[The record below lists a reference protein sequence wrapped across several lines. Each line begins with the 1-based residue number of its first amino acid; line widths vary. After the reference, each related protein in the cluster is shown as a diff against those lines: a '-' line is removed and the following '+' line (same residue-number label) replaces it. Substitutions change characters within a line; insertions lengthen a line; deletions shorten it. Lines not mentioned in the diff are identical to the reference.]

1 MVVELACPEPVK
13 AVETTSFRFN
23 KRIFMKKAFK
33 ISFAFILGF
42 ALIFAFSSCGEK
54 KSQTVGFGYVGAD
67 FSVKVDVPN
76 TDSAYMKKAQKMDK
90 KMTAVELTEKMGNG
104 INLGNTMEAY
114 RGWDQ
119 NYGKEVSFYE
129 QLWGQPITKAEM
141 FKAYKDAGFDSV
153 RIPVAWT
160 NMIDYEHGNYE
171 LNPKLLDRIE
181 LLVNW
186 AIQADLY
193 VIINDHWD
201 GQWWGMF
208 GAINKDNRYQAG
220 ILYKSI
226 WTQVANRFKNY
237 DEHLIFESANEELG
251 SRLNDETAISHGLK
265 GNLSQF
271 ECYDCT
277 NKINQ
282 CFVDL
287 VRSTGSN
294 NKYRFLLI
302 AGYDTDIDK
311 TCEVSFKMPTDSVK
325 NRLLVSVHYYTPS
338 TYCILD
344 KDASWGKVKNSW
356 GTQSDYD
363 SMNAN
368 FAKMKK
374 FVDEGYGVIIGEYG
388 VAKNS
393 NQTKKDGMEAWLTN
407 VLDNCDE
414 YNYCPM
420 LWDCNTFFFKREPM
434 GFRDEEIA
442 NVYKNRN

>member
-1 MVVELACPEPVK
+1 M
-13 AVETTSFRFN
+13 
-23 KRIFMKKAFK
+23 KRILK
-33 ISFAFILGF
+33 ISVLTSLIFSFILSF
-42 ALIFAFSSCGEK
+42 ASCGDK
-54 KSQTVGFGYVGAD
+54 KLKTVGLGYTGAD

-76 TDSAYMKKAQKMDK
+76 TDSVYMKKAQEMDK
-90 KMTAVELTEKMGNG
+90 KMTALELTQKMGNG

-114 RGWDQ
+114 RGWNQ
-119 NYGKEVSFYE
+119 NFGKKVSFYE
-129 QLWGQPITKAEM
+129 QLWGQPITKQEM
-141 FKAYKDAGFDSV
+141 FKAYKEAGFNSV
-153 RIPVAWT
+153 RIPIAWT

-171 LNPKLLDRIE
+171 INPELLDRVE

-186 AIQADLY
+186 AIQEDLY

-208 GAINKDNRYQAG
+208 GSIDKRHRYQAG

-251 SRLNDETAISHGLK
+251 DRLNDETAFSKGLK

-277 NKINQ
+277 NQINQ

-287 VRSTGSN
+287 VRGTGGN

-302 AGYDTDIDK
+302 AGYNTDINN
-311 TCEVSFKMPTDSVK
+311 TCEISFKMPTDKVK

-344 KDASWGKVKNSW
+344 KDASWGKVRNSW
-356 GTQSDYD
+356 GTDTDYKSMDSD
-363 SMNAN
+363 

-388 VAKNS
+388 VSKDSKQN
-393 NQTKKDGMEAWLTN
+393 KKEGMEKWLTN
-407 VLDNCDE
+407 VLDNCDK

-420 LWDCNTFFFKREPM
+420 LWDCNSFFFKKEPM
-434 GFRDEEIA
+434 GFRDESVG

>member
-1 MVVELACPEPVK
+1 
-13 AVETTSFRFN
+13 
-23 KRIFMKKAFK
+23 MKKIFK
-33 ISFAFILGF
+33 ISVFTS
-42 ALIFAFSSCGEK
+42 LIFCFVLAFASCDEK
-54 KSQTVGFGYVGAD
+54 KSKPVGFGYTGAD
-67 FSVKVDVPN
+67 FSVEVKVPN
-76 TDSAYMKKAQKMDK
+76 TDSVYMKKAQEMDK
-90 KMTAVELTEKMGNG
+90 KMTALELTQKMGNG

-114 RGWDQ
+114 RGWNQ
-119 NYGKEVSFYE
+119 NFGKRVSFYE
-129 QLWGQPITKAEM
+129 QLWGQPITKQEM
-141 FKAYKDAGFDSV
+141 FKAYKEAGFNSV

-171 LNPKLLDRIE
+171 IKPELLDRIE

-186 AIQADLY
+186 AIQEDLY

-208 GAINKDNRYQAG
+208 GAIDKKYRYQAG

-251 SRLNDETAISHGLK
+251 DRLNDDTVFSKGLK

-277 NKINQ
+277 NQINQ

-287 VRSTGSN
+287 VRETGGN

-302 AGYDTDIDK
+302 AGYNTDIEK
-311 TCEVSFKMPTDSVK
+311 TCEISFKMPADKVK

-344 KDASWGKVKNSW
+344 KDASWGKVRNSW
-356 GTQSDYD
+356 GTDADYK
-363 SMNAN
+363 SMDGY

-388 VAKNS
+388 VSKDSKQN
-393 NQTKKDGMEAWLTN
+393 KKEGMEQWLTN
-407 VLDNCDE
+407 VLDNCDK

-420 LWDCNTFFFKREPM
+420 LWDCNSFFFKREPM
-434 GFRDEEIA
+434 GFRDESVG

>member
-1 MVVELACPEPVK
+1 
-13 AVETTSFRFN
+13 
-23 KRIFMKKAFK
+23 MKKIFK
-33 ISFAFILGF
+33 ISVFTS
-42 ALIFAFSSCGEK
+42 LIFCFVLAFASCDEK
-54 KSQTVGFGYVGAD
+54 KSKPVGFGYTGAD
-67 FSVKVDVPN
+67 FSVEVKVPN
-76 TDSAYMKKAQKMDK
+76 TDSVYMKKAQEMDK
-90 KMTAVELTEKMGNG
+90 KMTALELTQKMGNG

-114 RGWDQ
+114 RGWNQ
-119 NYGKEVSFYE
+119 NFGKKVSFYE
-129 QLWGQPITKAEM
+129 QLWGQPITKQEM
-141 FKAYKDAGFDSV
+141 FKAYKEAGFNSV

-171 LNPKLLDRIE
+171 IKPELLDRIE

-186 AIQADLY
+186 AIQEDLY

-208 GAINKDNRYQAG
+208 GAIDKKYRYQAG

-251 SRLNDETAISHGLK
+251 DRLNDDTVFSKGLK

-277 NKINQ
+277 NQINQ

-287 VRSTGSN
+287 VRATGGN

-302 AGYDTDIDK
+302 AGYNTDIEK
-311 TCEVSFKMPTDSVK
+311 TCEISFKMPADKVK

-344 KDASWGKVKNSW
+344 KDASWGKVRNSW
-356 GTQSDYD
+356 GTDADYK
-363 SMNAN
+363 SMDGY

-374 FVDEGYGVIIGEYG
+374 FVDEGYGIIIGEYG
-388 VAKNS
+388 VSKDSKQN
-393 NQTKKDGMEAWLTN
+393 KKEGMEQWLTN
-407 VLDNCDE
+407 VLDNCDK

-434 GFRDEEIA
+434 GFRDESVG

>member
-1 MVVELACPEPVK
+1 
-13 AVETTSFRFN
+13 
-23 KRIFMKKAFK
+23 MKKIFK
-33 ISFAFILGF
+33 ISVLTS
-42 ALIFAFSSCGEK
+42 LIFGFVLSFASCAEEK
-54 KSQTVGFGYVGAD
+54 SKTVGFGYTGAD
-67 FSVKVDVPN
+67 FSVEVKVPN
-76 TDSAYMKKAQKMDK
+76 TDSVYMKKAQEMDK
-90 KMTAVELTEKMGNG
+90 KMTALELTQKMGNG

-114 RGWDQ
+114 RGWNQ
-119 NYGKEVSFYE
+119 NFGKKVSFYE
-129 QLWGQPITKAEM
+129 QLWGQPITKQEM
-141 FKAYKDAGFDSV
+141 FKAYKEAGFNSV

-171 LNPKLLDRIE
+171 IKTELLDRIE

-186 AIQADLY
+186 AIQEDLY

-208 GAINKDNRYQAG
+208 GAIDKKYRYQAG

-251 SRLNDETAISHGLK
+251 DRLNDDTVFSKGIK

-277 NKINQ
+277 NQINQ

-287 VRSTGSN
+287 VRETGGN

-302 AGYDTDIDK
+302 AGYNTDIDK
-311 TCEVSFKMPTDSVK
+311 TCEISFKMPTDKVK

-344 KDASWGKVKNSW
+344 KDASWGKVRNSW
-356 GTQSDYD
+356 GTDADYK
-363 SMNAN
+363 SMDGY

-388 VAKNS
+388 VSKDSKQN
-393 NQTKKDGMEAWLTN
+393 KKEGMEQWLTN
-407 VLDNCDE
+407 VLDNCDK

-420 LWDCNTFFFKREPM
+420 LWDCNSFFFKREPM
-434 GFRDEEIA
+434 GFRDESVG

>member
-1 MVVELACPEPVK
+1 
-13 AVETTSFRFN
+13 
-23 KRIFMKKAFK
+23 MKKIFK
-33 ISFAFILGF
+33 ISVLTS
-42 ALIFAFSSCGEK
+42 LIFGFVLSFASCAEK
-54 KSQTVGFGYVGAD
+54 KTKPVGFGYTGAD
-67 FSVKVDVPN
+67 FSVEVKVPN
-76 TDSAYMKKAQKMDK
+76 TDSVYMKKAQEMDK
-90 KMTAVELTEKMGNG
+90 KMTALELTQKMGNG

-114 RGWDQ
+114 RGWNQ
-119 NYGKEVSFYE
+119 NFGKKVSFYE
-129 QLWGQPITKAEM
+129 QLWGQPITKQEM
-141 FKAYKDAGFDSV
+141 FKAYKEAGFNSV

-171 LNPKLLDRIE
+171 IKPELLDRIE

-186 AIQADLY
+186 AIQEDLY

-208 GAINKDNRYQAG
+208 GAIDKKYRYQAG

-251 SRLNDETAISHGLK
+251 DRLNDDTVFSKGIK

-277 NKINQ
+277 NQINQ

-287 VRSTGSN
+287 VRATGGN

-302 AGYDTDIDK
+302 AGYNTDIEK
-311 TCEVSFKMPTDSVK
+311 TCEISFKMPTDKVK

-344 KDASWGKVKNSW
+344 KDASWGKVRNSW
-356 GTQSDYD
+356 GTDADYK
-363 SMNAN
+363 SMDGY

-388 VAKNS
+388 VSKDSKQN
-393 NQTKKDGMEAWLTN
+393 KKEGMEQWLTN
-407 VLDNCDE
+407 VLDNCDK

-434 GFRDEEIA
+434 GFRDESVG